1 MTKREV
7 LVRILTPFAFLLAA
21 VATLSLSAEA
31 RQGQPGRAQFEEAE
45 LFLELNDTDGDLGIH
60 SSIDGGVWT
69 ELTIEGPGE
78 RRLMSLVS
86 GGKLR
91 AQGLTQLSFES
102 VEPSF
107 DELAPEQFFQRFP
120 EGRYE
125 IEGRL
130 QDGREMESIA
140 FLSHVLAAPPRSVT
154 VGGVA
159 AAENCN
165 APILPVVSAP
175 VTIDWDPV
183 TASHPELG
191 KPGPVKVSRYQL
203 FVEREGVK
211 LSLDLPPDVTE
222 FEVPPGL
229 TRLGDEFK
237 FEIIVRTAAGNNTAI
252 ESCFIVR

>member
-1 MTKREV
+1 
-7 LVRILTPFAFLLAA
+7 
-21 VATLSLSAEA
+21 
-31 RQGQPGRAQFEEAE
+31 
-45 LFLELNDTDGDLGIH
+45 
-60 SSIDGGVWT
+60 
-69 ELTIEGPGE
+69 
-78 RRLMSLVS
+78 
-86 GGKLR
+86 
-91 AQGLTQLSFES
+91 
-102 VEPSF
+102 
-107 DELAPEQFFQRFP
+107 
-120 EGRYE
+120 
-125 IEGRL
+125 
-130 QDGREMESIA
+130 MESIA